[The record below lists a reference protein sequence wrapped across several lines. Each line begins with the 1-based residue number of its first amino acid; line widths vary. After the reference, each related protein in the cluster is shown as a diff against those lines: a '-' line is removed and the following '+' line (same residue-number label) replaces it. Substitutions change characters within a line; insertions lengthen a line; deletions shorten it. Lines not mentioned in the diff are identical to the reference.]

1 MRPPSIIRITVPR
14 KEPPARLALQD
25 AARGLTRFVGVFEQR
40 FRPLL
45 LRSETGLSK
54 PQHLVLAAL
63 ARRRRLLAR
72 DLSRLIAMDP
82 GQLSRVLSSLEYDGL
97 VLRGEGADARQQ
109 PLTLTPRG
117 SAALRQSR
125 SAALAQAAEAL
136 RGLSPEERHDLIEAL
151 QRAQVLLGKTT
162 SK

>member
-1 MRPPSIIRITVPR
+1 MRQPTIIRIAVPR

-25 AARGLTRFVGVFEQR
+25 AARGLTRLVADFGQR

-45 LRSETGLSK
+45 AGPETGLSK
-54 PQHLVLAAL
+54 PERSVLAAL
-63 ARRRRLLAR
+63 ARRRGLLAR

-82 GQLSRVLSSLEYDGL
+82 GQLSRVLASLEYDGL
-97 VLRGEGADARQQ
+97 VIRSGGADARQQ

-125 SAALAQAAEAL
+125 SAALALAADAL
-136 RGLSPEERHDLIEAL
+136 RGLSPEERHDLVEAL
-151 QRAQVLLGKTT
+151 QRAQALLGKTT
-162 SK
+162 PK